1 MRESSIKAR
10 QRGSATISP
19 TDIKKVAEVGLRIH
33 HQRAFFANKYEG
45 YSEQVQGVNKCT
57 RGLRV
62 GLSAVWA
69 GYIIRSFKA
78 LWGTLYGQE
87 WL

>member
-33 HQRAFFANKYEG
+33 HQRAFLLTNMKATLNK
-45 YSEQVQGVNKCT
+45 
-57 RGLRV
+57 
-62 GLSAVWA
+62 
-69 GYIIRSFKA
+69 FK
-78 LWGTLYGQE
+78 G
-87 WL
+87 